1 MTLAYFHSGWSLP
14 ILLAPSSSALG
25 ARATISL
32 NTKQNQISTL
42 RSLLIFCSC
51 NILTILLTWL
61 NGKSKT
67 KRNGFEDDVW
77 KVQQWS
83 NIRFRLLYVVELD
96 SDDCWITMAAMHC
109 PAGSTPRVGGDQG
122 WSLFVHAI
130 THHNHSYHYKHYIA
144 SNFHGRESNQTVIG
158 FYKHYFLQH
167 FIYVCK
173 SSINIEQKVFA

>member
-1 MTLAYFHSGWSLP
+1 MDSFRNTCTCTLSCIFIFY
-14 ILLAPSSSALG
+14 ILFSSTNFCLVLLYKLDFCF
-25 ARATISL
+25 TFIV
-32 NTKQNQISTL
+32 IHIC
-42 RSLLIFCSC
+42 SLLD
-51 NILTILLTWL
+51 TWCRY
-61 NGKSKT
+61 KVS
-67 KRNGFEDDVW
+67 EW

-96 SDDCWITMAAMHC
+96 CDDCWITMATMHC

-158 FYKHYFLQH
+158 FDKHYFLQH
-167 FIYVCK
+167 LIYVCK

>member
-1 MTLAYFHSGWSLP
+1 MDSFRNTLVHFHVFSSFTYFLAVRTFVWSSFTNW
-14 ILLAPSSSALG
+14 ISALHSSWF
-25 ARATISL
+25 ISVL
-32 NTKQNQISTL
+32 F
-42 RSLLIFCSC
+42 LILGVDIKYLS
-51 NILTILLTWL
+51 
-61 NGKSKT
+61 
-67 KRNGFEDDVW
+67 EW

-96 SDDCWITMAAMHC
+96 CDDCWITMATMHC

-158 FYKHYFLQH
+158 FDKHYFLQH
-167 FIYVCK
+167 LIYVCK